1 MRRAMICV
9 SVMLAF
15 VQVWP
20 MIFGNRSVVDVASPG
35 ARAAVVIAVPPRA
48 VRPTVKLAHVVPA
61 KASAPSS
68 CFARY
73 RARYA
78 ACAKGDLACGT
89 TASNQWDLCEATG
102 FWPS

>member
-15 VQVWP
+15 VQMWP
-20 MIFGNRSVVDVASPG
+20 MIFGNRSVVDFASPG
-35 ARAAVVIAVPPRA
+35 AHAAVVIAVPPRA
-48 VRPTVKLAHVVPA
+48 VHPPVKLASVGPA
-61 KASAPSS
+61 KVSAPSS
-68 CFARY
+68 CFAQY
-73 RARYA
+73 RAKYA
-78 ACAKGDLACGT
+78 ACAKGDLACGS